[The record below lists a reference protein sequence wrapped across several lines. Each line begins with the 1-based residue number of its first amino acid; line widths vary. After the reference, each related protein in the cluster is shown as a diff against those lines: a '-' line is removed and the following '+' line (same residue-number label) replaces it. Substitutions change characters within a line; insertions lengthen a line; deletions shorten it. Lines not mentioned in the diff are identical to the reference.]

1 MLKTQLILER
11 FAPDGQL
18 LEVIKQPSRSWT
30 KNFLSL
36 LYVAHAQIQ
45 QVSAFNMPLL
55 NGVDMAIDGQIY
67 STYYPVKATL
77 RMGAPGGVSPA
88 YSHSGYG
95 SGGSLD
101 QSEERLSIP
110 GHLLGIQIGNGTT
123 VLTPTDYALA
133 ARFDHG
139 VRPPDAANATFEA
152 VKAGDTNDWEVYGN
166 NWRGG
171 YVRVRQQH
179 KLYAVSCKIYREG
192 SPGIVTLKIWRL
204 GADFKPVGA
213 ALATGTTDGN
223 TLTNVSPGEWREI
236 TLGSQVELY
245 PWVLYGWTLEIVGGS
260 SAQNIHL
267 RYGTVDYG
275 CGSYLY
281 TTDAGVTWNVYGLGT
296 TPMFEEKGR
305 SIGQMEYGAC
315 EFLPPS
321 FADPNGE
328 FSMRRYFTN
337 RCGSALT
344 VNEVG
349 LFAVGCAYLNSSD
362 TIMTVAPFCIARDL
376 VSPGVVVAN
385 TEILRAT
392 YVPQITV

>member
-36 LYVAHAQIQ
+36 LYVAHAQVQ

-67 STYYPVKATL
+67 SVYSPIKATL
-77 RMGAPGGVSPA
+77 RMGAPGGVSPT

-95 SGGSLD
+95 SGGILD
-101 QSEERLSIP
+101 QNEDRLSIP
-110 GHLLGIQIGNGTT
+110 GHLLGIQIGNGAAA
-123 VLTPTDYALA
+123 LTPTDYALG

-139 VRPPDAANATFEA
+139 VRAPDVANATFEA
-152 VKAGDTNDWEVYGN
+152 VTTGDTSDWEIYGN
-166 NWRGG
+166 SWRGC

-179 KLYAVSCKIYREG
+179 KLYAISFKIYREG
-192 SPGIVTLKIWRL
+192 SPGTVTLKIWRL

-213 ALATGTTDGN
+213 ALATGTTNGD

-245 PWVLYGWTLEIVGGS
+245 PWVPYGWTLEIVGGS
-260 SAQNIHL
+260 STQNIHL
-267 RYGTVDYG
+267 RYGPVVYD
-275 CGSYLY
+275 CGGYLY
-281 TTDAGVTWNVYGLGT
+281 TTDAGVTWTPSSGSK
-296 TPMFEEKGR
+296 PMFEEKGR
-305 SIGQMEYGAC
+305 NIGQMEYGAC

-321 FADPNGE
+321 FVNPNGE

-344 VNEVG
+344 VNEAG

-376 VSPGVVVAN
+376 TGGVAVN
-385 TEILRAT
+385 NNELLRAT